1 MIPEGQQFAQY
12 RIVRR
17 LRSGGMGEVYLADDR
32 QLHRHVAIKVIR
44 TDSSFFADETN
55 LQEVARLFLREAPA
69 IARLDHPHILPL
81 FDYGEEVIDEATVMY
96 MVMPFR
102 HEGSLADWL
111 HKRGRARV
119 LWPRDVTR
127 IIQQAAEALQHA
139 HNQYIIHQDVKPSN
153 FLIHGQVDDPS
164 QLSVQLA
171 DFGVAKFMTTT
182 SESQTVRGT
191 PIYMAPEQW
200 EGHALP
206 ETDQYALAIMAYEL
220 LTGRPPFI
228 GNNHQHLWRQHRYAS
243 PRSPRTINPGIPKDL
258 DAVLFRA
265 LAKSPRQRYSSMVAF
280 AEAFR
285 HAVHNSGNVIPID
298 PTEEAIALI
307 EASPEPTLSVPKP
320 KKVVSLPSS
329 KKKSIGKYILFSI
342 LITMLLIGSARFFYF
357 EPFISYT
364 QLSVNHTSTQKNIAS
379 TNTAIAV
386 TNATATTESK
396 ATGTAQAI
404 ATSTAKAVNA
414 TATDIAQMNATAT
427 AQAAFA
433 NATATAQMNA
443 TATVYATTIA
453 YAGAPLIDDP
463 LQDNSQNY
471 NWDTTSIAGGG
482 GCTFT
487 QGAYHASMPQ
497 KGYISACFAQ
507 ATNFSNFAYQVQ
519 MKITKGDQ
527 GGIAFRADATTGS
540 FYYFHINTQGE
551 YALEVYSSY
560 NSTKLITQNTSSAIK
575 TGLNQTNLLTVT
587 ASGNIFTLFINMEQT
602 ISVSDDAYKQGQI
615 GVVAEDTG
623 DSTDIIFSSV
633 KVWPLF

>member
-1 MIPEGQQFAQY
+1 MLLEGQQFAQY

-44 TDSSFFADETN
+44 TDSSFYADDTS
-55 LQEVARLFLREAPA
+55 LQEVARLFLREAQA

-81 FDYGEEVIDEATVMY
+81 FDYGEEVLDEAPLMY

-111 HKRGRARV
+111 HKRGGTRA
-119 LWPRDVTR
+119 LWPCDVAR
-127 IIQQAAEALQHA
+127 IIQQAADALQHA

-164 QLSVQLA
+164 QLNVQLA

-182 SESQTVRGT
+182 SESQVIRGT

-228 GNNHQHLWRQHRYAS
+228 GNNHQHLWRQHRYAP
-243 PRSPRTINPGIPKDL
+243 PRSPRAINPSVPKDL
-258 DAVLFRA
+258 DTVLFRA
-265 LAKSPRQRYSSMVAF
+265 LAKSPRQRYGSIVAF

-285 HAVHNSGNVIPID
+285 HAVHNSGNIIPID
-298 PTEEAIALI
+298 PTEEAIALMD
-307 EASPEPTLSVPKP
+307 ASPIEPTVAVPKP
-320 KKVVSLPSS
+320 KKVVSLPSA
-329 KKKSIGKYILFSI
+329 KEKSIGKFIFFSI
-342 LITMLLIGSARFFYF
+342 LIAMLLIGSAAFFYLA
-357 EPFISYT
+357 PFVGNT
-364 QLSVNHTSTQKNIAS
+364 QPSANHTSGQKNIAS

-386 TNATATTESK
+386 TNTTATVQSK
-396 ATGTAQAI
+396 ATGTAQAN
-404 ATSTAKAVNA
+404 ATATATTANA

-427 AQAAFA
+427 AQAAIA
-433 NATATAQMNA
+433 NATATAQINA

-453 YAGAPLIDDP
+453 YAGAPLIADP

-471 NWDTTSIAGGG
+471 NWDTTSIEGGG

-487 QGAYHASMPQ
+487 QGAYQASMPQ

-507 ATNFSNFAYQVQ
+507 ATNFSNFAYEVQ
-519 MKITKGDQ
+519 MKIIKGNQ
-527 GGIAFRADATTGS
+527 GGIAFRANATTGS
-540 FYYFHINTQGE
+540 FYYFHINTHGE
-551 YALEVYSSY
+551 YALEVYTSY
-560 NSTKLITQNTSSAIK
+560 NSTKLITKNTSSAIK
-575 TGLNQTNLLTVT
+575 TGLNQTNLITVA
-587 ASGNIFTLFINMEQT
+587 ASGNIFTLFINMEQI
-602 ISVSDDAYKQGQI
+602 ISVSDNTFSQGQI
-615 GVVAEDTG
+615 GVVAENTG
-623 DSTDIIFSSV
+623 DNTAIVFSNL
-633 KVWPLF
+633 KVWPL